1 MANVNAGV
9 HQGSILVPLLLVV
22 YNNDLSDNLHCNSKL
37 LFTYDTPL
45 VYTIKKPEKAVTDHN
60 NDLKWISI
68 YSLKHK
74 MSLSSDQLK
83 QAQEVIS
90 RRKVTNSTNLQIFFN
105 DITVCKYDYQKHL
118 VLISD
123 SNLIFNMYN
132 VYEVCTFVYK
142 KYMK

>member
-1 MANVNAGV
+1 
-9 HQGSILVPLLLVV
+9 
-22 YNNDLSDNLHCNSKL
+22 
-37 LFTYDTPL
+37 
-45 VYTIKKPEKAVTDHN
+45 
-60 NDLKWISI
+60 
-68 YSLKHK
+68 

-90 RRKVTNSTNLQIFFN
+90 RRKVTNSTDLQIFFN

-142 KYMK
+142 KYTK